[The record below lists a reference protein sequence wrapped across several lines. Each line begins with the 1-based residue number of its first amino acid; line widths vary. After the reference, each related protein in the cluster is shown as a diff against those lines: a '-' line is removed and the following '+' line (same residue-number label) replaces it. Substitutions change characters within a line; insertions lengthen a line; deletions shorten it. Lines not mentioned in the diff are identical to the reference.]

1 MRSWPALDVCAT
13 DSGLLLAAVDD
24 FSPTAAE
31 ERGDGLRL
39 FFATTQA
46 REAARAALAPRFDVD
61 PIDVPDEDW
70 VRRSQ
75 QNLAP
80 ITVGRI
86 TVAPPWAG
94 LKSGAT
100 TQASSGPESGATS
113 VQPRA
118 GGPSP
123 LTIVIEAS
131 MGFGTGHHATTRL
144 CLAAIQTVD
153 LTDAFVL
160 DVGTGSGVLAI
171 AAARL
176 GAARAL
182 GIDSDADAIGSAR
195 QNLALNAGVRH
206 VAFEVADLTSTEL
219 PAADVVTANLTGTL
233 LVRAAA
239 PLAGAVRPGG
249 TLVLGG
255 LLVHERSAVVAAFE
269 KMALRWEKKE
279 DEWVGLSFKG
289 QGSPSHCQTK
299 RTVAGSK
306 AERQKPRRHR
316 RWGWGPNAK

>member
-1 MRSWPALDVCAT
+1 M

-31 ERGDGLRL
+31 ERGEGLRL
-39 FFATTQA
+39 FFATPQA
-46 REAARAALAPRFDVD
+46 REAARTALAPRFDVD

-86 TVAPPWAG
+86 TVSPPWAG
-94 LKSGAT
+94 LKSCATTPASAGLKSGET
-100 TQASSGPESGATS
+100 TQAWAGLKSCAVTDRPPTASL
-113 VQPRA
+113 QPQLA
-118 GGPSP
+118 
-123 LTIVIEAS
+123 IVIEPS

-195 QNLALNAGVRH
+195 ENLALNVGVRH
-206 VAFEVADLTSTEL
+206 VTFEVADLSSTEL
-219 PAADVVTANLTGTL
+219 PTADVLTANLTGTL

-249 TLVLGG
+249 TLILGG
-255 LLVHERSAVVAAFE
+255 LLVDERSDVVAAFE
-269 KMALRWEKKE
+269 KMALLLWESRE
-279 DEWVGLSFKG
+279 DEWVGLAF
-289 QGSPSHCQTK
+289 
-299 RTVAGSK
+299 
-306 AERQKPRRHR
+306 ERPPQAISNPKP
-316 RWGWGPNAK
+316 PNRV

>member
-1 MRSWPALDVCAT
+1 MRSWPALDVRGT
-13 DSGLLLAAVDD
+13 DSGLLLAAVDE

-31 ERGDGLRL
+31 ERGAGLRL
-39 FFATTQA
+39 FFATPQA
-46 REAARAALAPRFDVD
+46 REAARSALAPRFHVD

-86 TVAPPWAG
+86 TVSPPWAG
-94 LKSGAT
+94 LTSCATAEAWSVPKSCAT
-100 TQASSGPESGATS
+100 TPAWSEPCAAS

-118 GGPSP
+118 DGPP
-123 LTIVIEAS
+123 LVTIVIEPS

-144 CLAAIQTVD
+144 CLAAIQSVD

-195 QNLALNAGVRH
+195 ENLALNVGVRH
-206 VAFEVADLTSTEL
+206 VTFEVADLTSTEL
-219 PAADVVTANLTGTL
+219 PTADVVAANLTGTL

-239 PLAGAVRPGG
+239 PLADAVRPGG
-249 TLVLGG
+249 TLILGG
-255 LLVHERSAVVAAFE
+255 LLAHEREHVRSAFAALELLWE
-269 KMALRWEKKE
+269 KSEDDWIGLALRLPLQA
-279 DEWVGLSFKG
+279 DSRL
-289 QGSPSHCQTK
+289 
-299 RTVAGSK
+299 
-306 AERQKPRRHR
+306 
-316 RWGWGPNAK
+316 

>member
-1 MRSWPALDVCAT
+1 MRSWPALDVRGT

-39 FFATTQA
+39 FFGTPQA
-46 REAARAALAPRFDVD
+46 REAARSALAPRFHVD

-80 ITVGRI
+80 ITVGRL
-86 TVAPPWAG
+86 TVSPPWAG
-94 LKSGAT
+94 LESCATAEAWSVPKSCAT
-100 TQASSGPESGATS
+100 TPAWSEPCAAS

-118 GGPSP
+118 DGPP
-123 LTIVIEAS
+123 LVTIVIEPS

-144 CLAAIQTVD
+144 CLAAIQSVD

-176 GAARAL
+176 DAARAL

-195 QNLALNAGVRH
+195 ENLALNVGVRH
-206 VAFEVADLTSTEL
+206 VTFEVADLTSTEL
-219 PAADVVTANLTGTL
+219 PTADVVAANLTGTL

-249 TLVLGG
+249 TLILGG
-255 LLVHERSAVVAAFE
+255 LLAHEREHVRSAFAALELLWE
-269 KMALRWEKKE
+269 KSEDDWIGLALRLPLQA
-279 DEWVGLSFKG
+279 DSRL
-289 QGSPSHCQTK
+289 
-299 RTVAGSK
+299 
-306 AERQKPRRHR
+306 
-316 RWGWGPNAK
+316 

>member
-1 MRSWPALDVCAT
+1 MRSWPALDVRGT

-39 FFATTQA
+39 FFATPQA
-46 REAARAALAPRFDVD
+46 REAACTALAPRFHVD

-80 ITVGRI
+80 ITVGRL
-86 TVAPPWAG
+86 TVSPPWAG
-94 LKSGAT
+94 LESCATAEAWSVPKSCAT
-100 TQASSGPESGATS
+100 TPAWSEPCAAS

-118 GGPSP
+118 DGPP
-123 LTIVIEAS
+123 LVTIVIEPS

-144 CLAAIQTVD
+144 CLAAIQSVD

-182 GIDSDADAIGSAR
+182 GIDSDADAIGTAR
-195 QNLALNAGVRH
+195 ENLALNVGVRH
-206 VAFEVADLTSTEL
+206 VTFEVADLTSTEL
-219 PAADVVTANLTGTL
+219 PTADVVAANLTGTL

-249 TLVLGG
+249 TLILGG
-255 LLVHERSAVVAAFE
+255 LLAHEREHVRSAFAALELLWE
-269 KMALRWEKKE
+269 KSEDDWIGLALRLPLQA
-279 DEWVGLSFKG
+279 DSRL
-289 QGSPSHCQTK
+289 
-299 RTVAGSK
+299 
-306 AERQKPRRHR
+306 
-316 RWGWGPNAK
+316 

>member
-1 MRSWPALDVCAT
+1 MRSWPALDVRGT

-39 FFATTQA
+39 FFATPQA
-46 REAARAALAPRFDVD
+46 REAACTALAPRFHVD

-80 ITVGRI
+80 ITVGRL
-86 TVAPPWAG
+86 TVSPPWAG
-94 LKSGAT
+94 LESCATAEAWSVPKSCAT
-100 TQASSGPESGATS
+100 TPAWSEPCAAS

-118 GGPSP
+118 DGLP
-123 LTIVIEAS
+123 LVTIVIEPS

-144 CLAAIQTVD
+144 CLAAIQSVD

-176 GAARAL
+176 DAARAL

-195 QNLALNAGVRH
+195 ENLALNVGVRH
-206 VAFEVADLTSTEL
+206 VTFEVADLTSTEL
-219 PAADVVTANLTGTL
+219 PTADVVAANLTGTL

-249 TLVLGG
+249 TLILGG
-255 LLVHERSAVVAAFE
+255 LLAHEREHVRSAFAALELLWE
-269 KMALRWEKKE
+269 KSEDDWIGLALRLPLQA
-279 DEWVGLSFKG
+279 DSRL
-289 QGSPSHCQTK
+289 
-299 RTVAGSK
+299 
-306 AERQKPRRHR
+306 
-316 RWGWGPNAK
+316 

>member
-1 MRSWPALDVCAT
+1 MRSWPALDVRGT

-39 FFATTQA
+39 FFATPQA
-46 REAARAALAPRFDVD
+46 REAACTALAPRFHVD

-80 ITVGRI
+80 ITVGRL
-86 TVAPPWAG
+86 TVSPPWAG
-94 LKSGAT
+94 LESCATAEAWSVPKSCAT
-100 TQASSGPESGATS
+100 TPAWSEPCAAS

-118 GGPSP
+118 DGPP
-123 LTIVIEAS
+123 LVTIVIEPS

-144 CLAAIQTVD
+144 CLAAIQSVD

-176 GAARAL
+176 DAARAL

-195 QNLALNAGVRH
+195 ENLALNVGVRH
-206 VAFEVADLTSTEL
+206 VTFEVADLTSTEL
-219 PAADVVTANLTGTL
+219 PTADVVAANLTGTL

-249 TLVLGG
+249 TLILGG
-255 LLVHERSAVVAAFE
+255 LLAHEREHVRSAFAALELLWE
-269 KMALRWEKKE
+269 KSEDDWIGLALRLPLQA
-279 DEWVGLSFKG
+279 DSRL
-289 QGSPSHCQTK
+289 
-299 RTVAGSK
+299 
-306 AERQKPRRHR
+306 
-316 RWGWGPNAK
+316 

>member
-1 MRSWPALDVCAT
+1 MRSWPALDVRGT

-39 FFATTQA
+39 FFATPQA
-46 REAARAALAPRFDVD
+46 REAACTALAPRFHVD

-80 ITVGRI
+80 ITVGRL
-86 TVAPPWAG
+86 TVSPPWAG
-94 LKSGAT
+94 LESCATAEAWSVPKSCAT
-100 TQASSGPESGATS
+100 TPAWSEPCAAS

-118 GGPSP
+118 DGPP
-123 LTIVIEAS
+123 LVTIVIEPS

-144 CLAAIQTVD
+144 CLAAIQSVD

-195 QNLALNAGVRH
+195 ENLALNVGVRH
-206 VAFEVADLTSTEL
+206 VTFEVADLTSTEL
-219 PAADVVTANLTGTL
+219 PTADVVAANLTGTL

-239 PLAGAVRPGG
+239 PLADAVRPGG
-249 TLVLGG
+249 TLILGG
-255 LLVHERSAVVAAFE
+255 LLAHEREHVRSAFAALELLWE
-269 KMALRWEKKE
+269 KSEDDWIGLALRLPLQA
-279 DEWVGLSFKG
+279 DSRL
-289 QGSPSHCQTK
+289 
-299 RTVAGSK
+299 
-306 AERQKPRRHR
+306 
-316 RWGWGPNAK
+316 

>member
-1 MRSWPALDVCAT
+1 MRSWPALDVRGT

-39 FFATTQA
+39 FFATPQA
-46 REAARAALAPRFDVD
+46 REAACTALAPRFHVD

-80 ITVGRI
+80 ITVGRL
-86 TVAPPWAG
+86 TVSPPWAG
-94 LKSGAT
+94 LESCATAEAWSVPKSCAT
-100 TQASSGPESGATS
+100 TPAWSEPCAAS

-118 GGPSP
+118 DGPP
-123 LTIVIEAS
+123 LVTIVIEPS

-144 CLAAIQTVD
+144 CLAAIQSVD

-195 QNLALNAGVRH
+195 ENLALNVGVRH
-206 VAFEVADLTSTEL
+206 VTFEVADLTSTEL
-219 PAADVVTANLTGTL
+219 PTADVVAANLTGTL

-249 TLVLGG
+249 TLILGG
-255 LLVHERSAVVAAFE
+255 LLAHEREHVRSAFAALELLWE
-269 KMALRWEKKE
+269 KSEDDWIGLALRLPLQA
-279 DEWVGLSFKG
+279 DSRL
-289 QGSPSHCQTK
+289 
-299 RTVAGSK
+299 
-306 AERQKPRRHR
+306 
-316 RWGWGPNAK
+316 